1 VGASGDRRVGIDFYP
16 PISDWR
22 DGSDHADGGLGRS
35 IYDRDYLR
43 GRLGAG
49 EAFDWHY
56 ASESDRLAQRR
67 TPIVDGAYG
76 KPWVFRPKDLVGWWS
91 NPHVERVG
99 GVETGATAWS
109 LRAKPI
115 WLTEVGVPAVDKG
128 PNGPNVFPDPKSSE
142 SARPP
147 LSSGARDDLVQA
159 RTLEA
164 MLSRFD
170 PALPGFSADACPAS
184 PVYGGPMIDPKS
196 VFVWAWDARPYPAF
210 PDFDVV
216 WADGLNWQ
224 TGHWITGRLEGVALD
239 RLIAAVLKDF
249 GIDSPATLPVDG
261 FLDGYVIDRPMS
273 AREALEPLAR
283 LFGLDAV
290 ASGGALAFRGR
301 GGRAVRAI
309 TEDDLV
315 LGDKEAALRLV
326 RTQETELPARVE
338 LGFTDGEGEYRRAAV
353 ASRRVAGASRREAR
367 TDAAIVTRRAEAQR
381 LTDAWLQDLW
391 AGRESAEFA
400 LSPRQVAI
408 EPGDILS
415 VPTKAGPRLHR
426 VTRIADGPTRRI
438 STRAVEPSVFAT
450 PGVPPVPSG
459 KRPPPVAG
467 RPAALVLDLSAARGE
482 PTALQWLAVA
492 ADPWPGAVAVWR
504 ASDGA
509 SFALHRIVALP
520 AVIGRT
526 LTALPPGPLWR
537 WDPLATADVELS
549 SGALASI
556 GDEAALAGGNLFAV
570 QGPDGRWEIFSA
582 ARAEL
587 IGARRYR
594 LSRLLRG
601 LAGSETQA
609 ARGVPS
615 GAMIVRL
622 DEAVTPLAD
631 QLADLGRPWRYR
643 IGPASRDYADPSYAE
658 LTATAGA
665 GALKPLAPVH
675 VRARRGPE
683 GVTITWV
690 RRTRK
695 NGDAWEPADVPL
707 GEDAERY
714 EVDVLLQGGA
724 VRRTLAGAV
733 PTALYPAAQELAD
746 FSAPQATLDLRVAQ
760 MSPIVGRGFETRVTV
775 PVI

>member
-338 LGFTDGEGEYRRAAV
+338 LGFTDGEG
-353 ASRRVAGASRREAR
+353 
-367 TDAAIVTRRAEAQR
+367 
-381 LTDAWLQDLW
+381 
-391 AGRESAEFA
+391 
-400 LSPRQVAI
+400 
-408 EPGDILS
+408 
-415 VPTKAGPRLHR
+415 
-426 VTRIADGPTRRI
+426 
-438 STRAVEPSVFAT
+438 
-450 PGVPPVPSG
+450 
-459 KRPPPVAG
+459 
-467 RPAALVLDLSAARGE
+467 
-482 PTALQWLAVA
+482 
-492 ADPWPGAVAVWR
+492 
-504 ASDGA
+504 
-509 SFALHRIVALP
+509 
-520 AVIGRT
+520 
-526 LTALPPGPLWR
+526 
-537 WDPLATADVELS
+537 
-549 SGALASI
+549 
-556 GDEAALAGGNLFAV
+556 
-570 QGPDGRWEIFSA
+570 
-582 ARAEL
+582 
-587 IGARRYR
+587 
-594 LSRLLRG
+594 
-601 LAGSETQA
+601 
-609 ARGVPS
+609 
-615 GAMIVRL
+615 
-622 DEAVTPLAD
+622 
-631 QLADLGRPWRYR
+631 
-643 IGPASRDYADPSYAE
+643 
-658 LTATAGA
+658 
-665 GALKPLAPVH
+665 
-675 VRARRGPE
+675 
-683 GVTITWV
+683 
-690 RRTRK
+690 
-695 NGDAWEPADVPL
+695 
-707 GEDAERY
+707 
-714 EVDVLLQGGA
+714 
-724 VRRTLAGAV
+724 
-733 PTALYPAAQELAD
+733 
-746 FSAPQATLDLRVAQ
+746 
-760 MSPIVGRGFETRVTV
+760 
-775 PVI
+775 